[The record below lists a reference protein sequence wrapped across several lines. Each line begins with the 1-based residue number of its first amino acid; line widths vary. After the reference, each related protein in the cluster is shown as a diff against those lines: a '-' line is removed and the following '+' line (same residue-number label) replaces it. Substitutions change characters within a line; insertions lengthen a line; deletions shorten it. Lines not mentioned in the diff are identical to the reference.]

1 MSDNNVPVTVYTT
14 LFCPYCHGA
23 KRLLEEKGIPYEAID
38 LSGKTDFRQFLL
50 EKTGRR
56 SIPQILIHDIP
67 IGGYTDLLQLAQS
80 GKLDKMLSKNSSKK
94 ST

>member
-1 MSDNNVPVTVYTT
+1 MSDRKAPVTVYTT
-14 LFCPYCHGA
+14 IFCPYCHGA
-23 KRLLEEKGIPYEAID
+23 KRLLEEKGIRYEAVD
-38 LSGKTDFRQFLL
+38 LSGKPNFRQFLI

-67 IGGYTDLLQLAQS
+67 IGGYTELLQLAQS
-80 GKLDKMLSKNSSKK
+80 GKLDEMLNENLSED

>member
-1 MSDNNVPVTVYTT
+1 MSDNKTPVTVYTT
-14 LFCPYCHGA
+14 IFCAYCHGA

-38 LSGKTDFRQFLL
+38 LSGKPDVRQFLM

-67 IGGYTDLLQLAQS
+67 IGGYTDLLQLDQS
-80 GKLDKMLSKNSSKK
+80 GKLDEMLNEGFTKE
-94 ST
+94 TT